1 MKKIIYNIAIV
12 LAASC
17 LFASCEDDNYD
28 EPNSGIKGRFIDAE
42 TSGCPDAGTGYQQY
56 PDTYV

>member
-1 MKKIIYNIAIV
+1 MKGKRIMKKIIYNIAIV

-28 EPNSGIKGRFIDAE
+28 EPNSGIKGRFIDAIYL
-42 TSGCPDAGTGYQQY
+42 DAGA
-56 PDTYV
+56 D

>member
-28 EPNSGIKGRFIDAE
+28 EPNSG
-42 TSGCPDAGTGYQQY
+42 AGTGYQQY